1 MKCFTGLKRETLL
14 LSDVLLF
21 VCFFSSGR
29 NGRLGDN
36 FFFFLTLGELS
47 EFGVSSVVIE
57 GTSVTLKYY
66 GHRMFGFLSIPKQLH

>member
-1 MKCFTGLKRETLL
+1 MFCC
-14 LSDVLLF
+14 LF
-21 VCFFSSGR
+21 GFFPLEGMV
-29 NGRLGDN
+29 DWEIT

>member
-1 MKCFTGLKRETLL
+1 MFCC
-14 LSDVLLF
+14 LF
-21 VCFFSSGR
+21 VFFPLEGMV
-29 NGRLGDN
+29 DWEIT

-57 GTSVTLKYY
+57 GTSVILKYY